1 VTRFPLHLGVGLRVA
16 LLAAL
21 VAAAPGARAQQPE
34 PRVASVEF
42 QGRVNVL
49 ESTCAEVVGLKPG
62 SAFTAVQLEA
72 DRRAL
77 LGLGYFR
84 SVSASQLT
92 QAGRTQVTFRVVE
105 WPVVRH
111 IRVLGNTLVDLRR
124 IREVISTQLGQV
136 LRATQLQD
144 DIRAIERLYRERGFV
159 ARIAERIVDE
169 ATRSGIL
176 RFEVLE
182 VRIQDVTVEGGDER
196 LRRRAREALQELPPR
211 FYRPEDVT
219 LDQRRLLRIP
229 GIDYAVPRV
238 SFVAAGQVR
247 VVWVLNPP
255 PDAAPAAAPPRD

>member
-1 VTRFPLHLGVGLRVA
+1 MPPSRLLTPAGFLAGFWLACGVATAVF
-16 LLAAL
+16 
-21 VAAAPGARAQQPE
+21 AQAQP
-34 PRVASVEF
+34 PVVASVEF
-42 QGRVNVL
+42 AGRVNVQ
-49 ESTCAEVVGLKPG
+49 ESTCSEAVSLKPG
-62 SAFTAVQLEA
+62 APFTPARLEA

-84 SVSASQLT
+84 SVAASQYT
-92 QAGRTQVTFRVVE
+92 ANGKTQVTFRVVE

-111 IRVLGNTLVDLRR
+111 IRVLGNTLVDVRR

-144 DIRAIERLYRERGFV
+144 DIRAIERLYRERGYV

-176 RFEVLE
+176 RFEILE
-182 VRIQDVTVEGGDER
+182 VRIQEVVVEGADAR
-196 LRRRAREALQELPPR
+196 LRDRARAALQELPPR

-219 LDQRRLLRIP
+219 LDQRRLHALR

-238 SFVAAGQVR
+238 TFVAPGRVR
-247 VVWVLNPP
+247 IVWALNPP
-255 PDAAPAAAPPRD
+255 PEPAPEPPRPRD